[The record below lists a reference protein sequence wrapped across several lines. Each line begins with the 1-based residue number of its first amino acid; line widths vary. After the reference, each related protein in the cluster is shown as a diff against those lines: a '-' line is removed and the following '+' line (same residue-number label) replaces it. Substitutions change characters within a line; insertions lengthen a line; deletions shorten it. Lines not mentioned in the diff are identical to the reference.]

1 MEPVL
6 VVGGGVSGLATAYY
20 LYRSGIPSVLF
31 EKTKR
36 LGGLI
41 QTDLIQDCRLEA
53 GPDSFLAAKPAVKEL
68 AHDLP
73 GLESQ
78 IIGSNDEARRVFVA
92 RDDRLVPLPAGMVMM
107 APGKWLPVLRSELLS
122 ARAKVRLLQETLR
135 RPQQRTEDIS
145 VGQFVK
151 DHFGP
156 EVLDC
161 IAGPLLSGVY
171 GGDAAGLSA
180 ASVLPRFVAYEQKYG
195 SLIRGVRRE
204 LRARSSSAPLFQS
217 FRDGMQALTDSL
229 AQASSD
235 HVSVVHA
242 EVSQVQRAGSLW
254 RIRVGEQTLS
264 SPDLVLACP
273 AHVCGRLLESSA
285 TPVTEQ
291 LTAIPYSSAI
301 LVTLVYDRAA
311 LGHPLDGFGF
321 LVPAG
326 QRKVLAAATW
336 VSVKFPM
343 RTPSHLAALR
353 GFVVGAEAA
362 NLVTAPD
369 EAIIDLIKTDFSRW
383 MGTNARPLFSTIHRW
398 PDSMPQYAVGHTER
412 CEKIARLLE
421 QYPGLY
427 LAGNAYDG
435 VGVPDC
441 IRLAKEISKQVVDRR
456 V

>member
-6 VVGGGVSGLATAYY
+6 VVGGGVSGLATVYY
-20 LYRSGIPSVLF
+20 LSQLGIPSVLF

-41 QTDLIQDCRLEA
+41 QTDLIRDCRLEA

-78 IIGSNDEARRVFVA
+78 IIGSNDAARRIFVA
-92 RDDRLVPLPAGMVMM
+92 RDGRLVPLPAGMVMM

-122 ARAKVRLLQETLR
+122 TRAKARLLQETLR
-135 RPQQRTEDIS
+135 RPRQRTEDVS
-145 VGQFVK
+145 VGQFVD

-156 EVLDC
+156 EVLES

-171 GGDAAGLSA
+171 GGDAASLSA

-217 FRDGMQALTDSL
+217 FRDGMQVLTDSL

-235 HVSVVHA
+235 RVSVVHA
-242 EVSQVQRAGSLW
+242 EVSQVQRSGSLW
-254 RIRVGEQTLS
+254 QVRAGEQTLS
-264 SPDLVLACP
+264 SSDLVLACP

-285 TPVTEQ
+285 TSVAEQ
-291 LTAIPYSSAI
+291 LAAIPYSSAI

-311 LGHPLDGFGF
+311 LGHRLDGFGF

-326 QRKVLAAATW
+326 QRRVLAAATW

-353 GFVVGAEAA
+353 GFIVGAEAA
-362 NLVTAPD
+362 NLLTAPD
-369 EAIIDLIKTDFSRW
+369 EAVLDLVQKDFSRW
-383 MGTNARPLFSTIHRW
+383 MGINARPLFSTIHRW
-398 PDSMPQYAVGHTER
+398 PDSMPQYLVGHGEWR
-412 CEKIARLLE
+412 EKIARLLE

-427 LAGNAYDG
+427 LTGNAYEG
-435 VGVPDC
+435 VGIPDC
-441 IRLAKEISKQVVDRR
+441 IRLAQQISKQVLGRCI
-456 V
+456 

>member
-20 LYRSGIPSVLF
+20 LSQLGIPSVLF
-31 EKTKR
+31 EKANR

-41 QTDLIQDCRLEA
+41 QTDLIQGCRLEA

-78 IIGSNDEARRVFVA
+78 IIGSNDAARRVFVA
-92 RDDRLVPLPAGMVMM
+92 RDGRLVPLPAGMVMM

-122 ARAKVRLLQETLR
+122 ARAKLRLLQETLR
-135 RPQQRTEDIS
+135 KPRQRTEDIS
-145 VGQFVK
+145 VGQFVE

-156 EVLDC
+156 EVLET

-171 GGDAAGLSA
+171 GGDAASLSA

-229 AQASSD
+229 AQASSGR
-235 HVSVVHA
+235 VRVVHT

-254 RIRVGEQTLS
+254 HARAGEQTFS

-273 AHVCGRLLESSA
+273 AHVCGRLLENSA
-285 TPVTEQ
+285 VPVAEQ
-291 LTAIPYSSAI
+291 LSAIPYSSAV

-326 QRKVLAAATW
+326 QRKILAAATW
-336 VSVKFPM
+336 VSVKFPI
-343 RTPSHLAALR
+343 RTPSQLAALR
-353 GFVVGAEAA
+353 GFVVGAETAS
-362 NLVTAPD
+362 LLTAPD
-369 EAIIDLIKTDFSRW
+369 EAVIDLVRKDFSGW
-383 MGTNARPLFSTIHRW
+383 MDADARPLFSTIHRW
-398 PDSMPQYAVGHTER
+398 PDSMPQYVVGHAEWR
-412 CEKIARLLE
+412 EKIVRLLE

-427 LAGNAYDG
+427 LAGNAYEG

-441 IRLAKEISKQVVDRR
+441 IRLAQQISKQVLNRR

>member
-20 LYRSGIPSVLF
+20 LSQLGIPSVLF
-31 EKTKR
+31 EKTNR

-78 IIGSNDEARRVFVA
+78 IIGSNDAARRVFVA
-92 RDDRLVPLPAGMVMM
+92 RDGRLVPLPAGMVMM

-122 ARAKVRLLQETLR
+122 PRAKVRLLQETFHKPR
-135 RPQQRTEDIS
+135 QRTEDIS
-145 VGQFVK
+145 VGQFVD

-156 EVLDC
+156 EVLES
-161 IAGPLLSGVY
+161 IAGPLLNGVY
-171 GGDAAGLSA
+171 GGDAASLSA
-180 ASVLPRFVAYEQKYG
+180 ASVLPRFVAYEEKYG

-229 AQASSD
+229 AQASGGR
-235 HVSVVHA
+235 VRMVHA
-242 EVSQVQRAGSLW
+242 EASQVQRAGSLW
-254 RIRVGEQTLS
+254 RVRAGDQTFS

-273 AHVCGRLLESSA
+273 AHACGRLLESSA
-285 TPVTEQ
+285 APVAGE
-291 LTAIPYSSAI
+291 LSAIPYSSAI
-301 LVTLVYDRAA
+301 LVTLVYDRAT

-353 GFVVGAEAA
+353 GFVVGSEAA
-362 NLVTAPD
+362 NLLTAPD
-369 EAIIDLIKTDFSRW
+369 EAVIDLVQKDFSRW

-398 PDSMPQYAVGHTER
+398 PDSMPQYVVGHAEWR
-412 CEKIARLLE
+412 DKITRLLE

-427 LAGNAYDG
+427 LVGNAYEG
-435 VGVPDC
+435 VGIPDC
-441 IRLAKEISKQVVDRR
+441 IRLAQQISKQVLSNR